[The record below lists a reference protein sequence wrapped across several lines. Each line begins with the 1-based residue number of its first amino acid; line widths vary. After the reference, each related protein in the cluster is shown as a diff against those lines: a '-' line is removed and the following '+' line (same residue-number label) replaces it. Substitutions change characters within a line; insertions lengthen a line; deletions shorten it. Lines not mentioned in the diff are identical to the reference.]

1 MALHRTKG
9 EMIARYTEGW
19 PLDLVPG
26 RTRDLSRPAN
36 FDKAFSKRAPYEAG
50 DGIEGWMLVAW
61 GNGGSGRSGT
71 GDLCSY
77 RRPREVAYSRRR
89 SPFVDVCGSRRH
101 SLFANQ
107 EGIVFACGEGA
118 DGQLGSKRLP
128 VVKPKRA
135 KEKAHPDDTT
145 DESDVEFTVFKKDPY
160 AELEKKK
167 AREARRKKEGRLAA
181 KAGNGAGQE
190 SEIPNFKA
198 S

>member
-50 DGIEGWMLVAW
+50 DGIEDWMLVAW

-77 RRPREVAYSRRR
+77 RRPREVAHSRRR

-107 EGIVFACGEGA
+107 EGIVFACGEGSE
-118 DGQLGSKRLP
+118 GQLGSKRLP
-128 VVKPKRA
+128 VVKRKAKRE
-135 KEKAHPDDTT
+135 KE
-145 DESDVEFTVFKKDPY
+145 E
-160 AELEKKK
+160 
-167 AREARRKKEGRLAA
+167 RKKQRAARAALQVEVFIRSREEWTGLEGDLLAWRHA
-181 KAGNGAGQE
+181 NDPSPDPQTLFR
-190 SEIPNFKA
+190 I
-198 S
+198 